1 MKFLAIHLAYFSK
14 SLVNVQELSLRNQAI
29 FLDTYITNGLYSNMV
44 IKLLRQVS
52 AYIDTLP
59 KEQRAIIYAVLEDIK
74 QYGLQAPL
82 VSMRQIKGKLWEVKI
97 SQIRIFYVVIEKNTM
112 VLLHVY
118 KKQSQRAPQHE
129 IETALRRMKDVL
141 EN

>member
-1 MKFLAIHLAYFSK
+1 
-14 SLVNVQELSLRNQAI
+14 
-29 FLDTYITNGLYSNMV
+29 MV

-52 AYIDTLP
+52 EYIDKLP

-82 VSMRQIKGKLWEVKI
+82 VSMRQIKGKLWEIKV
-97 SQIRIFYVVIEKNTM
+97 SQTRIFYAVIEGNTM
-112 VLLHVY
+112 VLLHAY
-118 KKQSQRAPQHE
+118 KKQSQKAQQHE
-129 IETALRRMKDVL
+129 IETALQRMKDII